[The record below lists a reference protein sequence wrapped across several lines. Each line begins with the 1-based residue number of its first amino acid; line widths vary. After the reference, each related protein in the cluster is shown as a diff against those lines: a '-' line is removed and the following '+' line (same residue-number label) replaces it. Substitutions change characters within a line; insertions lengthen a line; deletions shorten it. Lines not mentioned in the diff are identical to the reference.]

1 MTVRASAQPLEV
13 PAEIPAIPDHRSHL
27 RYNPCVK
34 PVLDSI
40 RVVELSEALAGP
52 YCAMLLGDFGADVIK
67 VERPGTGDQT
77 RGWGPPFVGSESAYF
92 LATNR
97 NKRSITLNYDDAR
110 DAEILQR
117 LLSTADV
124 FISNQVS
131 LAGLQKRA
139 LDPETLHSQYPRLIH
154 CNISG
159 YGLTGPKSGRP
170 GYDILAQAES
180 GVMTFTGEP
189 GGEPMRYPIAIADL
203 TCGMYAA
210 MGILAALFARER
222 TGRGQ
227 FLDMALFDAQL
238 TWLANIGSNYLNANA
253 LPQRWGNAHPSIVPY
268 QMFRAGDGK
277 YLVVGV
283 GTELLWRK
291 FVQALDA
298 EATLGADPRFV
309 NNALRTANRTE
320 LLATLQRRFDQQAA
334 AVWLERF
341 ASAGVPS
348 APINSVPEALGDAQ
362 TQARGLIVQLEH
374 PSLGVA
380 RSIANPIRFSE
391 TPVSYRLP
399 PPLLGEHT
407 AEILKSLG
415 YSNDEGPRRA

>member
-13 PAEIPAIPDHRSHL
+13 PPEVRPAGAASPDHSAHL
-27 RYNPCVK
+27 RYNPPVK
-34 PVLDSI
+34 PILDSI
-40 RVVELSEALAGP
+40 RVVELTEALAGP

-67 VERPGTGDQT
+67 VERPSTGDQT
-77 RGWGPPFVGSESAYF
+77 RGWGPPFIGSESAYF
-92 LATNR
+92 LAANR
-97 NKRSITLNYDDAR
+97 NKRAITLNYDDAR

-124 FISNQVS
+124 FISSQAS
-131 LAGLQKRA
+131 LASLQKRA
-139 LDPETLHSQYPRLIH
+139 LDPETLHSKYPRLIH

-189 GGEPMRYPIAIADL
+189 DGEPMRYPIAIADL

-238 TWLANIGSNYLNANA
+238 TWLANVGSNYLNANA

-277 YLVVGV
+277 YFVVGV

-298 EATLGADPRFV
+298 DATLARIPGSRTTRCVRPIARNYSPRC
-309 NNALRTANRTE
+309 NGNLIKRRLLSGWRDLRARAFPARQSIVCPR
-320 LLATLQRRFDQQAA
+320 LWATLRPKR
-334 AVWLERF
+334 
-341 ASAGVPS
+341 AG
-348 APINSVPEALGDAQ
+348 
-362 TQARGLIVQLEH
+362 
-374 PSLGVA
+374 
-380 RSIANPIRFSE
+380 
-391 TPVSYRLP
+391 
-399 PPLLGEHT
+399 
-407 AEILKSLG
+407 
-415 YSNDEGPRRA
+415 